1 MGAKGDMG
9 PVGDQG
15 PLANP
20 GSMVSTAKCNWFFFF
35 YIIN

>member
-20 GSMVSTAKCNWFFFF
+20 GSMVSTAKCNWFFFL
-35 YIIN
+35 YH